1 MNVAA
6 SATPRT
12 VMVSGASRGIGLA
25 IAQALHAQGH
35 RLSLGM
41 RDPAAFA
48 ANPAHAALVGSDR
61 VLLHPYQ
68 AADPTSPDSW
78 LAATRDVFG
87 GVSAVVPCAGV
98 FSRVGV
104 RFESNQLDEI
114 AQTLTV
120 NLMAP
125 WWLCRAVWGDL
136 EASGDGRI
144 LMMVSMSGRRVKGHL
159 AAYSASK
166 FALMGLCQAMRNEGW
181 EAGIRVTAICPS
193 WVNTDMA
200 AQVKAIPG
208 EAMTQPGDLA
218 ATAAHLL
225 ALPRTAVP
233 FEFSVSCSLE
243 TG

>member
-1 MNVAA
+1 MIAA
-6 SATPRT
+6 APAQPRT

-25 IAQALHAQGH
+25 IARGLHREGH
-35 RLSLGM
+35 RLSLGL

-48 ANPAHAALVGSDR
+48 ADPAHAELVASER
-61 VLLHPYQ
+61 VLLHPYE

-104 RFESNQLDEI
+104 RFEADQLDEI
-114 AQTLTV
+114 AHTLTV

-125 WWLCRAVWGDL
+125 WWLCRAVWGEL

-144 LMMVSMSGRRVKGHL
+144 LMLVSMSGRRVKGRL

-166 FALMGLCQAMRNEGW
+166 FGLMGLCQAMRNEGW
-181 EAGIRVTAICPS
+181 DAGIRVTAICPG

-200 AQVKAIPG
+200 AQVQAIPP
-208 EAMTQPGDLA
+208 EAMTQPEDLA

-225 ALPRTAVP
+225 VLPPAAVP
-233 FEFSVSCSLE
+233 FEFSVSCLLE
-243 TG
+243 T